1 MFVLRGVF
9 LLKNTRKIMMLA
21 TVILVVAIAF
31 VSCKKPTG
39 GVPVTDEHGNTITD
53 VNGEVITVIPET
65 VYVTVTDED
74 GMAVTDKKG
83 KALTTAV
90 YNDITVAIP
99 VTDKDGKAVTDAAG
113 SPVTET
119 IVVKPT
125 FPKQTSKSTGTP
137 GTTSIINVPLTD
149 GLGNTQTD
157 TKGNVITYT
166 KVESDSL
173 PTSPEITKT
182 SWKRTFG
189 GALQD
194 YIPSIAPTFDGGCV
208 ALVVTNSTD
217 ADLKGLMNG
226 YSTPATAVV
235 KYDKDGGVEWKKV
248 IGGTGVI
255 ALTTVEV
262 AKDGSIYAAGYSTVP
277 GDGQERQGSYD
288 AVVYKLDKNG
298 TKLWARSFGTSTTDM
313 FIDIA
318 VLDDMS
324 VVCVGSVGTNDGDVA
339 AFKRALTDSSCCIVK
354 YSSSGEKLF
363 ANIIG
368 GARDRFVGI
377 CAAKDGGF
385 YISAVIYSDFFFECK
400 GKSDAAVIKLDSKGK
415 QVWVTP
421 ISGSNIEYFPGITLA
436 NNGDGCVIVGRSN
449 SMDGFFTGELSAKG
463 EYDAYII
470 RVDKEGTIFW
480 GSPFRGQYDDSF
492 SSVVCTADG
501 YVAAGYS
508 KSSIRDLRAVG
519 NNGGQDI
526 VAACFSYSGE
536 LKWTK
541 GLGGSHDE
549 SAESICA
556 VSGGYICAGKT
567 FSSDNALSDIPGQKS
582 NGEYSVGVLF
592 KFTK

>member
-1 MFVLRGVF
+1 M
-9 LLKNTRKIMMLA
+9 KNTIRIILLA
-21 TVILVVAIAF
+21 IVILVVSITV
-31 VSCKKPTG
+31 VSCKKPGG
-39 GVPVTDEHGNTITD
+39 GVPVTDEHGNPITD
-53 VNGEVITVIPET
+53 VNGEVITVVPET
-65 VYVTVTDED
+65 VYETVTDD
-74 GMAVTDKKG
+74 NGMAVTDKNG
-83 KALTTAV
+83 KALTTVV
-90 YNDITVAIP
+90 YKDVNVAIP
-99 VTDKDGKAVTDAAG
+99 VTDKDGKAVTDKNG

-119 IVVKPT
+119 IVIKPT
-125 FPKQTSKSTGTP
+125 YPKEPAKSSGKP
-137 GTTSIINVPLTD
+137 GTTSKINVPLTD
-149 GLGNTQTD
+149 GEGNTQTD
-157 TKGNVITYT
+157 KHGNVITYT
-166 KVESDSL
+166 KIESDPA
-173 PTSPEITKT
+173 PTSPIITKT

-194 YIPSIAPTFDGGCV
+194 YVSSVAPTSDGGCI

-217 ADLKGLMNG
+217 ADLKGLMDK

-235 KYDKDGGVEWKKV
+235 KYDKDGNVVWKKV
-248 IGGTGVI
+248 IGGAGVI

-262 AKDGSIYAAGYSTVP
+262 AKDDSIYAAGYSTVP
-277 GDGQERQGSYD
+277 GDSQKRQGSYD
-288 AVVYKLDKNG
+288 AVVYKLNENG
-298 TKLWARSFGTSTTDM
+298 KKLWARSFGTSTTDM

-318 VLDDMS
+318 VLDDLS

-339 AFKRALTDSSCCIVK
+339 EFKRALTDSSCSIVK
-354 YSSSGEKLF
+354 YSSSGEKVF
-363 ANIIG
+363 ANILG

-377 CAAKDGGF
+377 CAANDGGF
-385 YISAVIYSDFFFECK
+385 YVSAVIYSDFFFECK

-415 QVWVTP
+415 KVWVTP

-449 SMDGFFTGELSAKG
+449 SVDGFFTGELSAKG

-470 RVDKEGTIFW
+470 RVDRDGTIFW

-501 YVAAGYS
+501 YVATGYS

-526 VAACFSYSGE
+526 IVACFSYSGE
-536 LKWTK
+536 LRWTK
-541 GLGGSHDE
+541 GFGGSYDE

-556 VSGGYICAGKT
+556 TVGGGYVCAGKT
-567 FSSDNALSDIPGQKS
+567 LSSDNVLADIPGQKS